1 MKKKISSIKALLIPS
16 WKFNLFVLILLVLGV
31 TCGAIYYNLL
41 SKSDL
46 DSVFSTMNTFTASIK
61 NNSYNYVQALLH
73 SLGNNLFYIAIIFIL
88 GLSMIGIPFIIML
101 IFLKGLTVGFTVST
115 LISLYKYKGSLY
127 SFIYIFP
134 KEILSF
140 ISYIIIGYYSINFSI
155 LIFKQ
160 IFKKEK
166 ISIRKELEKYLVV
179 LGITSFIGIITSL
192 LDAYLYPNL
201 FNLLL
206 NLLK

>member
-1 MKKKISSIKALLIPS
+1 MKKKISSIKTLLIPS

-46 DSVFSTMNTFTASIK
+46 DSVFSTMNAFTTSIK
-61 NNSYNYVQALLH
+61 NNSYNYVQALLY

-115 LISLYKYKGSLY
+115 LIGLYKYKGSLY

>member
-46 DSVFSTMNTFTASIK
+46 DSVFSTMNAFTTSIK

-115 LISLYKYKGSLY
+115 LIGLYKYKGSLY

>member
-1 MKKKISSIKALLIPS
+1 MKKKISSIKTLLIPS

-46 DSVFSTMNTFTASIK
+46 DSVFSTMNDFTNSIK

-73 SLGNNLFYIAIIFIL
+73 SLGNNLFYIVIIFIL

-115 LISLYKYKGSLY
+115 LIGLYKYKGSLY

-166 ISIRKELEKYLVV
+166 VSIRKELEKYLVV